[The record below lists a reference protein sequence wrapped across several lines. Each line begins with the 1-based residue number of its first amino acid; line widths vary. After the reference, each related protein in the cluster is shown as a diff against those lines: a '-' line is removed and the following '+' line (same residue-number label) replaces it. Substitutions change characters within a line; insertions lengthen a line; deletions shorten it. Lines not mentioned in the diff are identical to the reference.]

1 MNRIHPPEKAEKSWA
16 QPVTGH
22 FNIILVAS
30 YIPVVFREPDM
41 ATLIHQL
48 VTRLRRA
55 WANNRRGAERYD
67 AELEAQIGAR
77 LLLSISLPNAQE
89 RTGAD
94 ARTRLLIGSTRNVSE
109 TGLAIVVPTLRVGS
123 DLITEENCTLR
134 IVLDIY
140 PEGVVEM
147 DAVVVHHRQFDE
159 KDTEAGYLVG
169 VSISEMSEDDR
180 RRYLEYLSTLA
191 RRSLAG
197 DRERSGAARP

>member
-1 MNRIHPPEKAEKSWA
+1 
-16 QPVTGH
+16 
-22 FNIILVAS
+22 
-30 YIPVVFREPDM
+30 M

-77 LLLSISLPNAQE
+77 LLLSISLPHGEE
-89 RTGAD
+89 RPGAD
-94 ARTRLLIGSTRNVSE
+94 ARARQLIGSTRNVSE

-123 DLITEENCTLR
+123 NLITEENCTLR

-147 DAVVVHHRQFDE
+147 DATVVHHSQVDE
-159 KDTEAGYLVG
+159 KDKEAGYLVG
-169 VSISEMSEDDR
+169 VSIGEMSEDDR
-180 RRYLEYLSTLA
+180 RRYLEYLATLA
-191 RRSLAG
+191 RRSPAG
-197 DRERSGAARP
+197 DGEHSGSARQ

>member
-1 MNRIHPPEKAEKSWA
+1 M
-16 QPVTGH
+16 T
-22 FNIILVAS
+22 
-30 YIPVVFREPDM
+30 
-41 ATLIHQL
+41 TLIHQL

-55 WANNRRGAERYD
+55 WANNRREAERYD
-67 AELEAQIGAR
+67 AELEAQISAR

-89 RTGAD
+89 RPGAD
-94 ARTRLLIGSTRNVSE
+94 ARARLLIGSTRNVSE

-123 DLITEENCTLR
+123 NLITEENCTLR

-180 RRYLEYLSTLA
+180 RHYLEYLATLA
-191 RRSLAG
+191 QRIPAA
-197 DRERSGAARP
+197 DQERTGSARP